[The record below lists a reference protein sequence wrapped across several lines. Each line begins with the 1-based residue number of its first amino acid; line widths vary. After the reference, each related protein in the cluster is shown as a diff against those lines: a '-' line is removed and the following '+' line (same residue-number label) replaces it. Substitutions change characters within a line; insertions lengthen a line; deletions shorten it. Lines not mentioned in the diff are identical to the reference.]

1 VCDHVDLQTSTPAA
15 VTVLIVA
22 LGLWAGAQ
30 APTPQPA
37 PAPPANDATPR
48 PSTPVQNIP
57 PETLLPPRGVPTVII
72 DPGHGGD
79 DAGVR
84 STAGVQEKQ
93 LTLDIAKRIRMLLD
107 ASGSVRTLLTRDA
120 DATLTLDARA
130 AFANANAGALFLSLH
145 VNAAPA
151 STVEGAEVYFHLPA
165 KTDSIRLDRAAGPA
179 TVPVFGGGART
190 LDLVPWDRLQLA
202 HLDAS
207 AAFADLIAQQMAGR
221 IPAGASPVRRAPMRV
236 LEAVN
241 MPAALVEVAFLSS
254 PAQEKL
260 ALTNEFK
267 NQAAQSLSDAILQFQ
282 RPPDPR
288 AK

>member
-1 VCDHVDLQTSTPAA
+1 LQTSTPAA

-22 LGLWAGAQ
+22 LGLWVGAQ
-30 APTPQPA
+30 TPTPQLPPA
-37 PAPPANDATPR
+37 APPNDTAPR
-48 PSTPVQNIP
+48 PSTPVQNIT
-57 PETLLPPRGVPTVII
+57 PETLLPPKGVPTVIV

-79 DAGVR
+79 DVGVR
-84 STAGVQEKQ
+84 STAGAQEKQ
-93 LTLDIAKRIRMLLD
+93 LTLDVAKRIRMLLD

-120 DATLTLDARA
+120 DATVTLDARA

-151 STVEGAEVYFHLPA
+151 TTVEGAEVYFHLPA

-179 TVPVFGGGART
+179 TVPVLGGGVRT

-202 HLDAS
+202 HLNAS

-221 IPAGASPVRRAPMRV
+221 IPAGASAVRRAPMRV
-236 LEAVN
+236 LQAVN
-241 MPAALVEVAFLSS
+241 MPAALVEIAFLSS

-260 ALTNEFK
+260 VLTNEFK
-267 NQAAQSLSDAILQFQ
+267 NQAAQSLAEAILQFQ
-282 RPPDPR
+282 RPADPR